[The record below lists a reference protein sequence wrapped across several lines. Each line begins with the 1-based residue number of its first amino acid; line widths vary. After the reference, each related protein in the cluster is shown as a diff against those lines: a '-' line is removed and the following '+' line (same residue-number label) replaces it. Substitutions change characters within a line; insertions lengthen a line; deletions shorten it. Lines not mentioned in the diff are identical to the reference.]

1 MDFNLVEMKSQTNQ
15 PSLAKPASGVKEFI
29 KTLTGISQKIKL
41 SEFNIIGEY
50 RENEFIPGSY
60 NFTIKGLYEVDNHR
74 AIPFPEGYSK
84 KCYCLSREQ
93 PSDDLYI
100 DDTDSYWKCYRFVAN
115 PISLK
120 VDTDAMS
127 DIRVHTLEG
136 KYGLFNSYFWDTTID
151 ESEIAK
157 IGDIKF

>member
-41 SEFNIIGEY
+41 SEFHIIGEY

-74 AIPFPEGYSK
+74 AIPFPEGYWLLMELMLAWHSHAA
-84 KCYCLSREQ
+84 LAPRLRELIN
-93 PSDDLYI
+93 SL
-100 DDTDSYWKCYRFVAN
+100 
-115 PISLK
+115 ISEPK
-120 VDTDAMS
+120 
-127 DIRVHTLEG
+127 IIKH
-136 KYGLFNSYFWDTTID
+136 YGRLISNSLVLG
-151 ESEIAK
+151 E
-157 IGDIKF
+157 